1 MNGLV
6 RLARESAA
14 TALSRPVSTIVVILM
29 FAVVSF
35 AVLVTTGSAAGSV
48 ATTIAAVDSAAPR
61 SIIIRSEP
69 GHGLTADVVAR
80 LARIDRIESVTAFGA
95 PEDARNA
102 ALPRGA
108 LVAVLPMWS
117 SAGAGPR
124 AEGVLVSPRAA
135 ATLGLLTPSGLLR
148 TSSGAVLTV
157 AGAVDPPAEWEML
170 EPLAVRP
177 FDEFGD
183 VGPVATVVIVADRV
197 ASVPAVVDLVRALV
211 DSGAAP
217 ADIRAS
223 RALVDL
229 RARVESQVTGFAHTV
244 TVGVLCTAVGLVSGL
259 LTVVAVLLRR
269 DTARR
274 RALGATRLTVAAL
287 VVLQAAGCAMLGHT
301 IGVITATVGLAVWG
315 NPQPPADVI
324 VAVGFVSAAA
334 AIVSALGPVLIAV
347 TRDPARELRVP

>member
-1 MNGLV
+1 MNGLM

-14 TALSRPVSTIVVILM
+14 TAVSRPVSTIVVTLM

-48 ATTIAAVDSAAPR
+48 ATTIAAVDSAATR

-69 GHGLTADVVAR
+69 GYGLPADVVAR
-80 LARIDRIESVTAFGA
+80 LDRIDRIESVAAFGA

-117 SAGAGPR
+117 SAGWERR

-135 ATLGLLTPSGLLR
+135 IALGLLTPSGSLR
-148 TSSGAVLTV
+148 ASSGAELTIV
-157 AGAVDPPAEWEML
+157 GAVVPLAEWEAL

-177 FDEFGD
+177 VGEIGD
-183 VGPVATVVIVADRV
+183 LGPVATVIVVTDRV
-197 ASVPAVVDLVRALV
+197 ASVPAVVDLLHALV
-211 DSGAAP
+211 DSGSAP
-217 ADIRAS
+217 VDIRS
-223 RALVDL
+223 TRALADL
-229 RARVESQVTGFAHTV
+229 RSRVESHVTGFAHTV

-259 LTVVAVLLRR
+259 LTVVAVLTRR

-274 RALGATRLTVAAL
+274 RALGATRTTVATL
-287 VVLQAAGCAMLGHT
+287 VMLQAAGCAVLGHT
-301 IGVITATVGLAVWG
+301 IGAITATLGLAVWG
-315 NPQPPADVI
+315 NPQPPGDVI
-324 VAVGFVSAAA
+324 VAVGFVSSAA
-334 AIVSALGPVLIAV
+334 AIVSSLGPVLVAI
-347 TRDPARELRVP
+347 TRDPVRELRVP